1 MFSRTHLFPLVVAL
15 AITLATGTAS
25 SAADCIDWRSV
36 TTVSPLVSWNGPE
49 FHDFN
54 GGSVNDG
61 FLVKNGFDAAYNNY
75 YYIYDVRDPLQPT
88 LVYETHFDPS
98 SGGSGWLSAVEDSLF
113 CFRWGFMGGAGVHLC
128 LATDPLVAHRAPLG
142 GDVAIVGNHMFQ
154 TAWFYDSS
162 VGIGFYD
169 ISDLGDIVQLGFYSS
184 ALYWNLAPFAL
195 SDDVALFMNA
205 AQRLQVIDFQTPSSP
220 VLRSGIDVCNCTN
233 RRWLGRDGDRVYYS
247 DANNTYAIDVSD
259 LDNLQIEFVLPVTTW
274 HMAIKGDLA
283 VLDRQVYR
291 LRGPGSPVAVSTVF
305 GTPGTSEVA
314 WAGDVLYR
322 GAGAAYDMRDPAQP
336 ILLNETTGSLFSGN
350 DVQGDCLVTGDGI
363 FPLQCAF
370 YVSDVGEVAMSHAG
384 VTATPNPF
392 NPRTEFALSF
402 ARPGPAEFSIYD
414 MQGRVVRRLFR
425 ETVAAGTTSVVWDG
439 RDDHGRRLPSGVYSA
454 RLDSAAGTREIR
466 VSLIK

>member
-205 AQRLQVIDFQTPSSP
+205 AQRLQVVDFQTPSSP

-291 LRGPGSPVAVSTVF
+291 LRGPWVSC
-305 GTPGTSEVA
+305 
-314 WAGDVLYR
+314 R
-322 GAGAAYDMRDPAQP
+322 GVDRLRHSGHQRSRV
-336 ILLNETTGSLFSGN
+336 GRRRSLSRRRRS
-350 DVQGDCLVTGDGI
+350 LR
-363 FPLQCAF
+363 
-370 YVSDVGEVAMSHAG
+370 HAG
-384 VTATPNPF
+384 SRTADSAQ
-392 NPRTEFALSF
+392 RDHGLVVQRQR
-402 ARPGPAEFSIYD
+402 RPGRLSRDRRRDLSAAVRFLRERCRGSRDVSCRRDRHAESLQSAHGVCAVFRASGS
-414 MQGRVVRRLFR
+414 GRVQHLRH
-425 ETVAAGTTSVVWDG
+425 AGTGRSASVP
-439 RDDHGRRLPSGVYSA
+439 RDSCCRHDIRRVGWPG
-454 RLDSAAGTREIR
+454 
-466 VSLIK
+466 